1 MLKQFYNKFN
11 ETFIRLQRPYVL
23 YNKFCALANEVFV
36 RLEVH
41 SFVKLIV
48 IIADFHCML
57 FLAAATHSLVT
68 ELARKCNL

>member
-1 MLKQFYNKFN
+1 MYYIINFVPSLM
-11 ETFIRLQRPYVL
+11 I
-23 YNKFCALANEVFV
+23 EVFV
-36 RLEVH
+36 WLEVH

-68 ELARKCNL
+68 ELARKCKL